1 MNHAKRLLSCLSIVL
16 VIGLLSGCQAA
27 HTSLSVE
34 TAEDT
39 IVFTVPTTVR
49 ETEPSAG
56 GVAPASPLPEG
67 FLVSSVSLPGRS
79 PEAQN
84 VYCSSASIAENVLNV
99 LVFSSQPSDKTETM
113 SEQYRQ
119 GFLFADLFQVSKDG
133 VVLSDLPLETVLPA
147 QYMPVIVATNNLG
160 TVYLLCENLSADQ
173 AGWEVLTVNPSRS
186 ALLSSVALAV
196 PEDVVRFTRFAVDD
210 KGAFTLTALCSTEN
224 QTIAFDPFGNLMDTT
239 PISSAAQEE
248 TKPTSEDA
256 AYASDVDGFHVTS
269 LANQEERVYPWSE
282 LSMDSSAFSY
292 YTRFVPYEDG
302 SVALIGDPLGDDSS
316 SIEVSILC
324 PTDTVN
330 PTGKTILTVGI
341 CDADPNAL
349 LLNAV
354 DRYNASSTAYSIQ
367 LRNYRDADK
376 LFTDIQSGQGPDLLY
391 GNEYFSSSRLEEQ
404 GLLLDMTGLMSDSAA
419 LAPDQVLTHV
429 FDLYAYE
436 GKHFTLPIRF
446 AITGV
451 SGSTLPEGSGWTLES
466 FATFAEPYAKSAQS
480 PYLIYAQPY
489 DILSATL
496 HATYRNFVNWDD
508 RTCSFDSAAF
518 IAQLEFAK
526 SYGVPDAVE
535 YQEALIRFGKIDGI
549 DNIADLKEKGL
560 VFKSFPRNDQD
571 TLTLTRTDTISI
583 LRDTEAPK
591 EAFRFIETLFS
602 ADCQSAIEAGFDIP
616 LNRQVLD
623 EHIAAESD
631 RISPEEGAAFLTYL
645 ETLNASPEDFDL
657 VVFDIVSNEV
667 ASYFDG
673 DASAAEAAATIQDL
687 VSKYLSAHK

>member
-1 MNHAKRLLSCLSIVL
+1 MNQIKRLFSCLSVALTIS
-16 VIGLLSGCQAA
+16 LLSGCQ
-27 HTSLSVE
+27 TTQTTMSTE
-34 TAEDT
+34 TVEDT
-39 IVFTVPTTVR
+39 IVFTVPSAVP
-49 ETEPSAG
+49 EAEPSAG
-56 GVAPASPLPEG
+56 GIEPGYLLPEG

-79 PEAQN
+79 AETKN
-84 VYCSSASIAENVLNV
+84 VYCSSASVSENVLSV
-99 LVFSSQPSDKTETM
+99 LVFSSQPSDKTETL
-113 SEQYRQ
+113 SEQFRQ
-119 GFLFADLFQVSKDG
+119 GLLFANLFQISKDG
-133 VVLSDLPLETVLPA
+133 VILGNVPLESILPA

-160 TVYLLCENLSADQ
+160 TEYLLCEDLSEEQ
-173 AGWEVLTVNPSRS
+173 SSWTVLAVNSSRS
-186 ALLSSVALAV
+186 TVLSSVELAV
-196 PEDVVRFTRFAVDD
+196 PDEVVRFTSFDVDVQ
-210 KGAFTLTALCSTEN
+210 GAFTLTALCSTEN
-224 QTIAFDPFGNLMDTT
+224 QTITFDPFGTLLDST
-239 PISSAAQEE
+239 PISSVAQEE

-256 AYASDVDGFHVTS
+256 AFASDVDGFHVTS
-269 LANQEERVYPWSE
+269 LSNQTERVYPWSD
-282 LSMDSSAFSY
+282 LSMDSATFSY
-292 YTRFVPYEDG
+292 YTRFIPYADG
-302 SVALIGDPLGDDSS
+302 SVALIGDPLGGDSS

-324 PTDTVN
+324 PTDAAN
-330 PTGKTILTVGI
+330 PVQKEILTVGI

-349 LLNAV
+349 LLTAV
-354 DRYNASSTAYSIQ
+354 DQFNASSENYSIQ

-376 LFTDIQSGQGPDLLY
+376 LFADIQSGQGLDLLY
-391 GNEYFSSSRLEEQ
+391 GNEYFSSARLEEQ

-436 GKHFTLPIRF
+436 DKHFTLPIRF
-446 AITGV
+446 AISGV
-451 SGSTLPEGSGWTLES
+451 CGANLPEGSGWTLES
-466 FATFAEPYAKSAQS
+466 FATFAEPYAESAQS

-496 HATYRNFVNWDD
+496 HAAYRNFVNWDE

-549 DNIADLKEKGL
+549 DNVADLQEKGL
-560 VFKSFPRNDQD
+560 VFKSLPRDDQD
-571 TLTLTRTDTISI
+571 TLTLTRTDTVSI
-583 LRDTEAPK
+583 LRDTKAPK

-623 EHIAAESD
+623 EHIAIESD

-645 ETLNASPEDFDL
+645 ETLSASPEDFDL

-687 VSKYLSAHK
+687 VGKYLAAHK